1 MHRRVS
7 RRPDIVSL
15 VAGIALS
22 VLGAILL
29 LDQTGTI
36 HLRFD
41 YAAPAVLA
49 TAGVILLVSGLE
61 K

>member
-1 MHRRVS
+1 MS
-7 RRPDIVSL
+7 RRPDVVSL

-29 LDQTGTI
+29 LDQTGAI
-36 HLRFD
+36 DLQFD

>member
-1 MHRRVS
+1 MRERVS
-7 RRPDIVSL
+7 RKPDIVSL

-22 VLGAILL
+22 LLGAVLL

-36 HLRFD
+36 DLRFD

-49 TAGVILLVSGLE
+49 TAGVILLVSGLD

>member
-1 MHRRVS
+1 MN

-22 VLGAILL
+22 LLGAILL

-49 TAGVILLVSGLE
+49 TAGIILVVSGLD

>member
-1 MHRRVS
+1 MN

-22 VLGAILL
+22 LLGAILL
-29 LDQTGTI
+29 LDQIGTI
-36 HLRFD
+36 DLRFD

-49 TAGVILLVSGLE
+49 A
-61 K
+61 

>member
-1 MHRRVS
+1 MRRGVS

-22 VLGAILL
+22 ALGAILL
-29 LDQTGTI
+29 LDQTGVLE
-36 HLRFD
+36 LRFD
-41 YAAPAVLA
+41 YAAPLVLA

-61 K
+61 R

>member
-1 MHRRVS
+1 MS

-22 VLGAILL
+22 LLGAILV
-29 LDQTGTI
+29 LDQAGVI
-36 HLRFD
+36 DLKFD

-49 TAGVILLVSGLE
+49 AAGAILLVSGLE

>member
-1 MHRRVS
+1 MS
-7 RRPDIVSL
+7 RRPDLVSL

-22 VLGAILL
+22 LLGALLL

-36 HLRFD
+36 DLRFD

-49 TAGVILLVSGLE
+49 AAGAILLVSGLDRS
-61 K
+61 

>member
-1 MHRRVS
+1 MK

-22 VLGAILL
+22 LLGAILL
-29 LDQTGTI
+29 LDQTDTI
-36 HLRFD
+36 DLRFD
-41 YAAPAVLA
+41 YAAPAVRA
-49 TAGVILLVSGLE
+49 AAGVILVVTGLD

>member
-1 MHRRVS
+1 MRRRVN

-15 VAGIALS
+15 IAGIALS
-22 VLGAILL
+22 LLGAILL

-36 HLRFD
+36 ALRFD

-49 TAGVILLVSGLE
+49 AAGVILLISGLDR
-61 K
+61 